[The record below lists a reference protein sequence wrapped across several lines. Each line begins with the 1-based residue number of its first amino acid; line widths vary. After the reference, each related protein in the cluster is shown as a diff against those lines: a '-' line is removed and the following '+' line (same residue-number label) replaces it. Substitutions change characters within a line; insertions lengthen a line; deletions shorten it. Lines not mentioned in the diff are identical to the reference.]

1 MSVKT
6 NSFTQVRVLPQDS
19 ISLKINNLSEFLDSF
34 DRHTRHV
41 CGNETS
47 ESKSLEKD
55 FGELENQ
62 SFISVMELI
71 GSFHQPT
78 FRQKLVKK
86 IEQQK
91 TSFETPSNYDANQWA
106 TVWTS
111 SRSAHQILV
120 TRTHQL
126 CDITV
131 FDIFC
136 QVL

>member
-1 MSVKT
+1 M
-6 NSFTQVRVLPQDS
+6 
-19 ISLKINNLSEFLDSF
+19 
-34 DRHTRHV
+34 

-71 GSFHQPT
+71 GSFRQPN

-86 IEQQK
+86 VEQQK

-111 SRSAHQILV
+111 SRWVH
-120 TRTHQL
+120 
-126 CDITV
+126 
-131 FDIFC
+131 
-136 QVL
+136 

>member
-1 MSVKT
+1 M
-6 NSFTQVRVLPQDS
+6 
-19 ISLKINNLSEFLDSF
+19 
-34 DRHTRHV
+34 

-47 ESKSLEKD
+47 ESESLEKD
-55 FGELENQ
+55 FVELENQ

-111 SRSAHQILV
+111 SRFYND
-120 TRTHQL
+120 THIDDGGRL
-126 CDITV
+126 IHKTEV
-131 FDIFC
+131 
-136 QVL
+136 V

>member
-1 MSVKT
+1 M
-6 NSFTQVRVLPQDS
+6 
-19 ISLKINNLSEFLDSF
+19 
-34 DRHTRHV
+34 

-71 GSFHQPT
+71 DLFRQPN
-78 FRQKLVKK
+78 FRQKLVNKV
-86 IEQQK
+86 EQQK

-111 SRSAHQILV
+111 SRSVH
-120 TRTHQL
+120 
-126 CDITV
+126 
-131 FDIFC
+131 
-136 QVL
+136 

>member
-1 MSVKT
+1 
-6 NSFTQVRVLPQDS
+6 
-19 ISLKINNLSEFLDSF
+19 
-34 DRHTRHV
+34 V

-71 GSFHQPT
+71 DLFRQPN
-78 FRQKLVKK
+78 FRQKLVNKV
-86 IEQQK
+86 EQQK

-111 SRSAHQILV
+111 SRSVH
-120 TRTHQL
+120 
-126 CDITV
+126 
-131 FDIFC
+131 
-136 QVL
+136 